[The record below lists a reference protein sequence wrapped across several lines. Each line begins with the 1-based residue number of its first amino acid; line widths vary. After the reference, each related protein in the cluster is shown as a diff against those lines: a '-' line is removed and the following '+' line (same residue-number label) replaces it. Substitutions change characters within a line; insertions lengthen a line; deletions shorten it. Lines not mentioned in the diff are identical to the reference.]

1 VEEFVLRS
9 NYPYP
14 FVHSTQLVFDL
25 PRSAQIQVEVLD
37 ITGRRVHEKSP
48 VSMSAGTGLELELDD
63 LKLPSGSYV
72 YRMMA
77 TSQDSGSAEVYV
89 GHFTSIR

>member
-1 VEEFVLRS
+1 M
-9 NYPYP
+9 
-14 FVHSTQLVFDL
+14 HSTQLVFDL

-77 TSQDSGSAEVYV
+77 TSHDSGSAEVYV